1 MMHAIN
7 EKSAPA
13 WTLDAASENTLR
25 AEFTPAQKRLAT
37 LSLTSEFAHAGHT
50 VYQIAPSGFI
60 VSRWGYTRH
69 CPNLYCLATLAR
81 QMGVIH
87 G

>member
-1 MMHAIN
+1 MSVGIN
-7 EKSAPA
+7 EKAAPD
-13 WTLDAASENTLR
+13 WTLDAASENTLH
-25 AEFTPAQKRLAT
+25 AEFTPEQKRLAT
-37 LSLTSEFAHAGHT
+37 LTAEFAHAGHT

-81 QMGVIH
+81 QMGVVH